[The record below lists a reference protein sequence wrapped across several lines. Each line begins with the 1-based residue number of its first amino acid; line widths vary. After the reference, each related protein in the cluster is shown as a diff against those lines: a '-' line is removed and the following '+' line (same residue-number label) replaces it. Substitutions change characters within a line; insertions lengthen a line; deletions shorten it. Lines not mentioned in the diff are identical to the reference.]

1 MWGLKDNDFILS
13 SCITNKQNAGLI
25 VNNFELNPGY
35 TKEMISL
42 NTGSQRVM
50 DTPNAGGSSVW
61 SEAISFEVLSF
72 MCSAA
77 LHKTEME
84 IEYMPGSK
92 ITDYSVKVLGRD
104 LGVSV
109 TRAMKFSKKDDTTFT
124 EEDAHKLL
132 SKKLR
137 GVNESTKGVVSSP
150 SSFSTFISS
159 CFPLPSF
166 LFLPSSP
173 LPLPLFFDCQRSRK
187 HGTSKSSTCGP
198 SVNTWRG
205 CCGIHMRNWMSHL
218 KATRW

>member
-1 MWGLKDNDFILS
+1 MWGLKDNDFILY

-25 VNNFELNPGY
+25 VNYFELNTGF

-42 NTGSQRVM
+42 NAGSQRVM

-72 MCSAA
+72 LCSAA

-92 ITDYSVKVLGRD
+92 ITDYSVKVMGRD

-124 EEDAHKLL
+124 EEDAFKLL

-137 GVNESTKGVVSSP
+137 GVNESTKGVVSFHAIPPSP
-150 SSFSTFISS
+150 S
-159 CFPLPSF
+159 P
-166 LFLPSSP
+166 PSSRSFFI
-173 LPLPLFFDCQRSRK
+173 LFF
-187 HGTSKSSTCGP
+187 
-198 SVNTWRG
+198 
-205 CCGIHMRNWMSHL
+205 L
-218 KATRW
+218 

>member
-25 VNNFELNPGY
+25 VNYFELNPGF

-42 NTGSQRVM
+42 NSGSQRVM

-84 IEYMPGSK
+84 IKYMPGSK

-109 TRAMKFSKKDDTTFT
+109 TRAMKFNKKDDVVFT

-137 GVNESTKGVVSSP
+137 GVNESTMGV
-150 SSFSTFISS
+150 ISQAWDKQILHVWTQCDYMAGVLWNTYEKLDES
-159 CFPLPSF
+159 L
-166 LFLPSSP
+166 
-173 LPLPLFFDCQRSRK
+173 
-187 HGTSKSSTCGP
+187 KS
-198 SVNTWRG
+198 NTLVIVTVCENAEW
-205 CCGIHMRNWMSHL
+205 IFRN
-218 KATRW
+218 